1 MLQHKNASTIFKAIE
16 EKRKGQ
22 SLSSFISYDQGINF
36 IRRDGLINWNQRN
49 KTSSWKERTFQFL
62 EFTITNML

>member
-1 MLQHKNASTIFKAIE
+1 MLQHKNASTIFKAVE

>member
-1 MLQHKNASTIFKAIE
+1 MLQHKNASTIFKAVE

-36 IRRDGLINWNQRN
+36 IRRDGLIN
-49 KTSSWKERTFQFL
+49 
-62 EFTITNML
+62 